1 MRGMR
6 FSRWILLALA
16 AAPAHAQTLSHPAP
30 LAALK
35 SADSLALPMAFEV
48 NRGQAQTG
56 IDFVARAKGYSVYL
70 RPGRVTLHRSD
81 SGHDGVARTK
91 ATNDVEVGICL
102 LGTSGRIQ
110 LLADDKLPG
119 YSNYLFGS
127 DPDKWLT
134 NVSHYAKVRYANVYS
149 GIDVV
154 YHGNQDRLEDDFVVR
169 PGADPRQISLG
180 FSGVDE
186 TKVSAEG
193 ELVLRAGG
201 SEFRMQKPRAYQLI
215 AGRELEV
222 EAAYVLQKGH
232 ALFHLGHYDRSRTVI
247 VDPVLVYATFF
258 GGSEFGPSG
267 GGSSAS
273 AVAVDGSGNLYVAGN
288 ASSTNFPITPGVVG
302 PTQPPDGAFVSK
314 INPDGT
320 SLIYSTYIA
329 GMNFNSPGLVVD
341 ASGNVYLA
349 AQASPGLPI
358 PPGSKPFES
367 QVKTLA
373 LLKLNSTATSVLSA
387 TYFGGSGSDYLFG
400 LAVDGLGSAYLTG
413 STNSND
419 FPTQSPMQ
427 GSLGTSQANGFVS
440 KFNPTMSGLIY
451 STYLGQDSTASAK
464 GIGLDASGDA
474 YVVGT
479 ASPGFP
485 TTTGAFQTTATATS
499 AFFAKLDPT
508 GSSILYA
515 TYDSGSSGSSG
526 NAVVLDGSGNV
537 YLAGRS
543 TSLDFPVVNPI
554 QPCTGNGLYINAAF
568 LSEFN
573 AAGALVFA
581 TCLGNTGTANATML
595 GALGNIY
602 VSGISDASL
611 LLKNAIDANV
621 PPLGP
626 PPETRS
632 FISEIAPD
640 TQQLVFSSFV
650 GGPPQSNQF
659 AQPFFSIDAITV
671 DLSGNIYAV
680 GEADAGLIYGG
691 SPTPPLFPIFNA
703 LQPLFGNTNGC
714 FVRGQ
719 GCVYG
724 DATIIKISPNAGAA
738 AAIAPTQVQFS
749 PTQVGSTSAP
759 FTVTIYDLGT
769 DPLMVSNVAIN
780 GDFAQTNNCGA
791 VPPSG
796 GSCAIQVTFTPTIVG
811 TLTGTVTITDSSPGS
826 PHTVQLTGIGAQATA
841 TPSPSSL
848 SFAGQLV
855 GIPSASQTITITN
868 DGAVNLQVSRV
879 QTTGPFGENNS
890 CSAPVQPQQRCTIN
904 VTFTPT
910 ATGAATGAV
919 SITDNAANSPQTI
932 PLKGTGT
939 TGFEITATTPT
950 ASVTAGGTATFS
962 LAATGSTGFSGSVQ
976 FTCSGL
982 PPASTCTA
990 SPNPLNL
997 TGGSPSTVS
1006 VAVATTAQTTAQ
1018 YRAKQGV
1025 LARLPYKRMLG
1036 TIASAFMLG
1045 TVLMPVGLL
1054 GKRGENKKRSLVFIG
1069 FVLLSIGF
1077 GCGGGGGSNVTGTP
1091 SGTYPITVTASSGS
1105 ISQPTTLTLKVQ

>member
-1 MRGMR
+1 MSTFDRDGLR
-6 FSRWILLALA
+6 C
-16 AAPAHAQTLSHPAP
+16 
-30 LAALK
+30 AALI
-35 SADSLALPMAFEV
+35 LATMAWLE
-48 NRGQAQTG
+48 
-56 IDFVARAKGYSVYL
+56 ARA
-70 RPGRVTLHRSD
+70 
-81 SGHDGVARTK
+81 A
-91 ATNDVEVGICL
+91 NDVAVGICL

-201 SEFRMQKPRAYQLI
+201 SEFRLQKPRAYQLI
-215 AGRELEV
+215 AGKELEV

-232 ALFHLGHYDRSRTVI
+232 ALFHLGRYDLSRTLI
-247 VDPVLVYATFF
+247 IDPVLVYATFF

-273 AVAVDGSGNLYVAGN
+273 AVAVDGSGNLYVAGS
-288 ASSTNFPITPGVVG
+288 AYSTNFPTTPGVVG
-302 PTQPPDGAFVSK
+302 TTQPPAGGFVSK

-320 SLIYSTYIA
+320 SLIYSTYIG
-329 GMNFNSPGLVVD
+329 GMNFNYAGLVVD

-419 FPTQSPMQ
+419 FPTQAPLQ
-427 GSLGTSQANGFVS
+427 GSLGTSQANAFVS

-451 STYLGQDSTASAK
+451 STYLGQNSTASAK

-485 TTTGAFQTTATATS
+485 TTAGAFQTTATATS
-499 AFFAKLDPT
+499 AFFAKLDPI

-515 TYDSGSSGSSG
+515 TYDSGSSGGSTG
-526 NAVVLDGSGNV
+526 QALAIDGAGNV
-537 YLAGRS
+537 YLTGQAS
-543 TSLDFPVVNPI
+543 VDLPVLHPI
-554 QPCTGNGLYINAAF
+554 QPCTVNGGDAF

-581 TCLGNTGTANATML
+581 TCVGTNDPPT
-595 GALGNIY
+595 ALTL
-602 VSGISDASL
+602 DASDNVYIL
-611 LLKNAIDANV
+611 GVCYGSVPLMNAIDAN
-621 PPLGP
+621 P
-626 PPETRS
+626 PPSEYYRS

-650 GGPPQSNQF
+650 GGPPQFNQIG
-659 AQPFFSIDAITV
+659 QPFFSVDAITV

-680 GEADAGLIYGG
+680 GEADAGLINGG
-691 SPTPPLFPIFNA
+691 QPTPPLFPIFNA

-714 FVRGQ
+714 FVRDQ

-724 DATIIKISPNAGAA
+724 DATIVKISPSAGAA
-738 AAIAPTQVQFS
+738 AAIAPTQIQFS
-749 PTQVGSTSAP
+749 ATQVGSTSAP
-759 FTVTIYDLGT
+759 FTVTVYDLGT
-769 DPLMVSNVAIN
+769 DPLTVSNVAIN
-780 GDFAQTNNCGA
+780 GDFAQTNNCGT

-796 GSCAIQVTFTPTIVG
+796 GSCAIQVTFTPTAVG

-826 PHTVQLTGIGAQATA
+826 PHTAQLTGLGAQATA
-841 TPSPSSL
+841 TPSPTSL
-848 SFAGQLV
+848 SFPGQLV
-855 GIPSASQTITITN
+855 GIPSPSKTITITN
-868 DGAVNLQVSRV
+868 SGAVNLQVSRV

-890 CSAPVQPQQRCTIN
+890 CSAPVQPKQQCTIN

-910 ATGAATGAV
+910 ATGATTGAV

-932 PLKGTGT
+932 PLKGAGT
-939 TGFEITATTPT
+939 TGFEITTPMPN
-950 ASVTAGGTATFS
+950 ASVNAGGTATFS

-1025 LARLPYKRMLG
+1025 LACLPYKRMLG

-1069 FVLLSIGF
+1069 LALLSIGF
-1077 GCGGGGGSNVTGTP
+1077 GCGGGDGSNVTGTP